1 MQDRGTIGRPKPGDD
16 EMQPVSLRGSPV
28 ERETTLPNGRRV
40 VVRVAVAVDP
50 YIPRRERHT
59 VTLELLTDE
68 RVEATVN
75 TVLEPR
81 HVSEAQRLAEEVAAR
96 LQSGELQP
104 TASAIE
110 PLADSIL

>member
-1 MQDRGTIGRPKPGDD
+1 
-16 EMQPVSLRGSPV
+16 VSLRGQPV
-28 ERETTLPNGRRV
+28 EQETTLPDGRRV
-40 VVRVAVAVDP
+40 LIRVALASDG
-50 YIPRRERHT
+50 YLPRREVHT
-59 VTLELLTDE
+59 VSLELLVDE

-75 TVLEPR
+75 TVLEPKQ
-81 HVSEAQRLAEEVAAR
+81 VTEARRLADEVAAR

>member
-1 MQDRGTIGRPKPGDD
+1 
-16 EMQPVSLRGSPV
+16 VSLRGRPV
-28 ERETTLPNGRRV
+28 ERETSLPDGRRV
-40 VVRVAVAVDP
+40 VVRIAVAADA

-59 VTLELLTDE
+59 VTLELLAED

-75 TVLEPR
+75 TVLTPTQ
-81 HVSEAQRLAEEVAAR
+81 VGEARKLADEVATK

-110 PLADSIL
+110 PLADSIP

>member
-1 MQDRGTIGRPKPGDD
+1 M
-16 EMQPVSLRGSPV
+16 L
-28 ERETTLPNGRRV
+28 
-40 VVRVAVAVDP
+40 VRVAVAVDP

-59 VTLELLTDE
+59 VTLELLADD

-75 TVLEPR
+75 TVLAPSQ
-81 HVSEAQRLAEEVAAR
+81 VGEARKLADEVASK

-110 PLADSIL
+110 PLADSIP

>member
-1 MQDRGTIGRPKPGDD
+1 VT
-16 EMQPVSLRGSPV
+16 LRGRPV
-28 ERETTLPNGRRV
+28 EREATLPNGRLV
-40 VVRVAVAVDP
+40 VVRVAVAVDA

-59 VTLELLTDE
+59 VTLELLTDD

-75 TVLEPR
+75 TVLTPNQ
-81 HVSEAQRLAEEVAAR
+81 VGEARKLAEEVATK

-110 PLADSIL
+110 PLADSIP